1 MKTIVRTTLA
11 AAVLSVTLGLPAW
24 QANAAE
30 TPAAAS
36 QVEATAPPA
45 VKPEHGPRTVT
56 LGQQGS
62 LKLPAG
68 YLYLNPADAAA
79 MLRYW
84 GNPGPHDTLG
94 MVLGSDEKDSWAITL
109 EFHKE
114 GYVKDEDAKS
124 WNADELFKSV
134 KEGTEASNEERKKLG
149 GGELHVI
156 DWVQKPSY
164 EAATHRL
171 VWGLR
176 AEAIDGGQRSESV
189 NYRTY
194 VLGREGFIEMN
205 LMTEPQQLEASKP
218 RANELLAATSFN
230 DGKRYEDFDAKSDHV
245 AEYGLAALV
254 AGGVAKK
261 VGLFATL
268 GLLLAKFWKVVLVGL
283 AVFGGCIA
291 KLFKRKAD

>member
-1 MKTIVRTTLA
+1 MKTIVRSTLA
-11 AAVLSVTLGLPAW
+11 ATVLSVTLGLPAW
-24 QANAAE
+24 QATAAE
-30 TPAAAS
+30 TSAAAS
-36 QVEATAPPA
+36 QVEAAAPPA
-45 VKPEHGPRTVT
+45 VKAEHGPRTVT
-56 LGQQGS
+56 LGEQGS

-68 YLYLNPADAAA
+68 YVYLNPADAAA

-134 KEGTEASNEERKKLG
+134 KEGTEASNEERKKMG

-156 DWVQKPSY
+156 DWVQKPAY

-205 LMTEPQQLEASKP
+205 LMTEPQQLEAGKP

-283 AVFGGCIA
+283 AVFGGGIA
-291 KLFKRKAD
+291 KLFRRKAD